1 MRERLSVGLSLSLS
15 GVYAA
20 MGRQA
25 EAAIKLFVGD
35 LNAAGGVNVGGRTRE
50 LVLSCHDD
58 RSDTRRCA
66 EIYSALCGPERVDLL
81 LGPYSSRLARAAAPI
96 AEAAGMVILN
106 HGGADDGLYAKGMR
120 MLVGVLSPASDY
132 LVAFAQL
139 LVELKF
145 WRKRLAIVTAATPFP
160 SDVGRGLEQACHER
174 RARRRGVRVRLK
186 YRGDFTRAEALA
198 RLLPA
203 LKRNRVNALAAAGSF
218 AQDVALMRVVVASN
232 LNIPVLGC
240 VAAGVHRFAEELGE
254 DAEGIVGPS
263 QWEADAHIAPE
274 LGPPPGEFAR
284 RMRAAG
290 YRDCDYPAAQ
300 VYAAGLVGCAAI
312 RECDSLDQRRLRDA
326 IGEMRTSTLYGD
338 FAIDRVSGRQIA
350 HKMLLVQWHMG
361 RKAIIQPQ
369 SHAEIGTIEFPSGW
383 RLIVAS
389 MRGLK
394 LTLGGSARDDDES
407 RQDAQIEQDKDDKD
421 GEADD

>member
-1 MRERLSVGLSLSLS
+1 MPERLSVGLSLSLS
-15 GVYAA
+15 GAYAA

-25 EAAIKLFVGD
+25 EAAIKLFVDD
-35 LNAAGGVNVGGRTRE
+35 LNATGGLRVGGRTRE
-50 LVLSCHDD
+50 LALSCHDD
-58 RSDTRRCA
+58 RSDARRCA

-81 LGPYSSRLARAAAPI
+81 LGPYSSPLARAAAPI
-96 AEAAGMVILN
+96 AEAAGMMMLN

-160 SDVGRGLEQACHER
+160 SDVGHGLELACHER
-174 RARRRGVRVRLK
+174 RARRHGVRVRLK
-186 YRGDFTRAEALA
+186 YRGDFTHAEALA

-203 LKRNRVNALAAAGSF
+203 LKRNRINALAAAGSF

-263 QWEADAHIAPE
+263 QWEEDAQIAPE
-274 LGPPPGEFAR
+274 LGPPPREFAR
-284 RMRAAG
+284 RMRATG

-300 VYAAGLVGCAAI
+300 VYAAGLIGCAAI
-312 RECDSLDQRRLRDA
+312 RECDSLDQHRLRDA

-361 RKAIIQPQ
+361 HKVIIEPQ
-369 SHAEIGTIEFPSGW
+369 SHTELGAIEFPSGW

-394 LTLGGSARDDDES
+394 LTLGGGAHDDDES
-407 RQDAQIEQDKDDKD
+407 RQDEQIEQDKDD
-421 GEADD
+421 EHDDKS